1 MINTKQ
7 KKYLFSLLKDLG
19 REIEN
24 IKIRKIKYVL
34 KKDGSPLSEADS
46 LVNNFLNEFINKTD
60 FKNVISEENKKIDY
74 LERASWDWFWLV
86 DPIDGTKEFLNKSN
100 DYTVNVALC
109 FNKNPI
115 FSVVYAPG
123 RNELFYAEKG
133 MGAHKNE
140 AQINIKQVIEKK
152 INIVA
157 SKSHLNKETED
168 FISELSKKYNINILQ
183 YGSSLKI
190 CKVAEGKADI
200 YPRFGPTMEW
210 DTCAAQLILEEAGG
224 FMLSNK
230 NEKLIYNKEDLLNP
244 SFIAA
249 NDKIFYK

>member
-200 YPRFGPTMEW
+200 YPRFGPTMEC

>member
-34 KKDGSPLSEADS
+34 KKDGSPLSEADN

-140 AQINIKQVIEKK
+140 ARVNIKQVIEKK

-230 NEKLIYNKEDLLNP
+230 NEKLIYNKEELLNP

>member
-74 LERASWDWFWLV
+74 LERVSWDWFWLV

-152 INIVA
+152 IKIVA